1 MRGIRGKDVWKGG
14 TEVSGTCAWGQVGCE
29 QGLHVMGCAGI
40 PSAVCSGHSQGHKG
54 YAGLGALV

>member
-1 MRGIRGKDVWKGG
+1 MWKGE
-14 TEVSGTCAWGQVGCE
+14 TEVSGTCAWGQIGCE

-54 YAGLGALV
+54 YARLGALV